1 MATSAD
7 YKVLIRQFS
16 LVLSVILVLYLVLVR
31 PLVQQG
37 VKTLES
43 EIRQTVTHLEKYI
56 PSDEEGLL
64 PTKGVLKSLEKS
76 VAQEKR
82 NYAKLKEFI
91 DPEREYLPEEVTEAG
106 LFFIEQLHITTKRLK
121 RQASTLKIEIPTSFG
136 FSEDMPES
144 VEAVELLLKKLD
156 LVDRLTTL
164 LLEQNVREI
173 SLVKPLSLTEQ
184 RDEKTEKLFYRE
196 LPMQLSFL
204 CSSSALVN
212 VLYQMKNFSPVLIV
226 KDIIVKKVGTRSLQ
240 VEMLLS
246 RLIVT

>member
-1 MATSAD
+1 MAISTD
-7 YKVLIRQFS
+7 YKVLVRQFS

-43 EIRQTVTHLEKYI
+43 EIRQTTTSLEKYI
-56 PSDEEGLL
+56 PKDEKGLL
-64 PTKGVLKSLEKS
+64 PTEKVLKSLEKS
-76 VAQEKR
+76 VAQEKK

-91 DPEREYLPEEVTEAG
+91 DPEQEYLPEDITEAG

-121 RQASTLKIEIPTSFG
+121 RQASTLKIEIPASFG
-136 FSEDMPES
+136 FSEDMPEN
-144 VEAVELLLKKLD
+144 VEDVELLLKKLD

-164 LLEQNVREI
+164 LLEQSVKEV
-173 SLVKPLSLTEQ
+173 SLVKPLSMIEQ

-212 VLYQMKNFSPVLIV
+212 VLYQMKNFSPVLVV